1 MISINSSSFGDLD
14 GFCSLESRYNSA
26 QHGIVWTGEADE
38 APVTTTACN
47 LLANND
53 VDVILTVSTKD
64 RFLFFRLFSW
74 YGMVNNVCSD
84 SGEVQSTARW
94 CSWVAQTI
102 PVFHFRV
109 AIQP

>member
-64 RFLFFRLFSW
+64 RFFFLGCFP
-74 YGMVNNVCSD
+74 GMV
-84 SGEVQSTARW
+84 W
-94 CSWVAQTI
+94 
-102 PVFHFRV
+102 
-109 AIQP
+109 